1 MWQMLTLLLAVLAW
15 MGDEYDK
22 PKSQS
27 SPSQHTDVPTE
38 DYEEASSSLITLIVT
53 NVAMQITAFVLTF
66 GNVPKISFVEY
77 VLSLL
82 VFIVLKY
89 VYLEV

>member
-1 MWQMLTLLLAVLAW
+1 MLTLPLAILAW
-15 MGDEYDK
+15 MGEEYS
-22 PKSQS
+22 KSEPQS
-27 SPSQHTDVPTE
+27 SASQHADIPTE

-53 NVAMQITAFVLTF
+53 NIAMQITAFVLTF